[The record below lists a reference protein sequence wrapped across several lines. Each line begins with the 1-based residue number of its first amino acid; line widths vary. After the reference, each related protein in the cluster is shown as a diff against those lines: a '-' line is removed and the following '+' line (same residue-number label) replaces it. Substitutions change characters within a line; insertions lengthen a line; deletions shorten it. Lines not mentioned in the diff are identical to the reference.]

1 MTYHLIFLNFNYTDV
16 SNQANVLL
24 LKLKEVIGNL
34 QAERNDFKNQVEK
47 LKIKKQQLTISNQN
61 LSKKVKCLEE
71 ELITTTSL

>member
-34 QAERNDFKNQVEK
+34 QPKRNDFKNQVEK

>member
-71 ELITTTSL
+71 ELITKTSL